1 MRLLDENRALFK
13 ITSISFLTIKKKW
26 MKSTKKTKTI
36 RIEIDTGLLSH
47 KFIISDT
54 RDVFTFGN

>member
-54 RDVFTFGN
+54 RDVF